1 MCTEHLDDSQ
11 TRSYID
17 QCSVLLRHLI
27 YFRVLYS
34 MEFSSQRP
42 LWQIIAIMRRRYGL
56 SALRSACTCLIF
68 QIHIQVK
75 ALSQRIKQLGI
86 TALEEEHMN
95 YALQATQG
103 DAEKAFSLL
112 LLLEDSI
119 EGIIRNYTPNTK
131 LLGAENR
138 QGVTCYLDALLFA
151 MFARLD
157 CFEAILYKSF
167 NDEPRRKLAI
177 LLRLWVNLLRSGKLI
192 TTDMVSYKTCG
203 CPHLLY
209 WY

>member
-1 MCTEHLDDSQ
+1 M
-11 TRSYID
+11 I
-17 QCSVLLRHLI
+17 
-27 YFRVLYS
+27 
-34 MEFSSQRP
+34 
-42 LWQIIAIMRRRYGL
+42 
-56 SALRSACTCLIF
+56 
-68 QIHIQVK
+68 
-75 ALSQRIKQLGI
+75 
-86 TALEEEHMN
+86 
-95 YALQATQG
+95 YALQTTEG
-103 DAEKAFSLL
+103 DIEKAFSLL

-119 EGIIRNYTPNTK
+119 EGVIRNYTPNTK

-192 TTDMVSYKTCG
+192 KTDMVSYNTCG
-203 CPHLLY
+203 CPLLSH